1 MRQHISKD
9 NLTIEQFNNLL
20 DQGFT
25 LIELL
30 VTVTISALMVG
41 LGIAAYNNFNESQ
54 TLELATRNLKTNLW
68 AAQTKAVANKQ
79 PTGCTNFQGYQV
91 DFADTSYTIA
101 AYCDGSPVNEE
112 TITLPSG
119 VSLSSASTS
128 VLFKPRTAGTNLS
141 GDLELEYTFS
151 TGNKTITITPT
162 GEIKD
167 VED

>member
-1 MRQHISKD
+1 MK
-9 NLTIEQFNNLL
+9 QFNNLL
-20 DQGFT
+20 NQGFT

-68 AAQTKAVANKQ
+68 ATQTKSVANKQ

-101 AYCDGSPVNEE
+101 AYCDGSPVNAE
-112 TITLPSG
+112 TTNLSSG
-119 VSLSSASTS
+119 VTKSNPTGTPT
-128 VLFKPRTAGTNLS
+128 VLFKPRTTGVSFT
-141 GDLELEYTFS
+141 GDLDPEGNLELTYQFTSGAEQ
-151 TGNKTITITPT
+151 KLVITPT
-162 GEIKD
+162 GEIR
-167 VED
+167 